1 MFGYHYEELRS
12 KSMQMPAKPT
22 ESELSIL
29 QILWAL
35 ERATVRTVNETLNET
50 ALSPIGYTTTLKLM
64 QIMTEKGLV
73 QRDTSSRTHVYR
85 AAIPQATVRNGLV
98 SGLVDKVFG
107 GSASQLVL
115 QALGNHRATPAEL
128 AEIKSLIARLE
139 DEQE

>member
-1 MFGYHYEELRS
+1 MFGYHYEEPRR
-12 KSMQMPAKPT
+12 KSIQMPAKPT

-29 QILWAL
+29 QILWAH
-35 ERATVRTVNETLNET
+35 EHATVRTVNETLNET

-64 QIMTEKGLV
+64 QIMAEKGLV

-107 GSASQLVL
+107 GNASQLVL